1 MAYATLSDLE
11 AYLGLP
17 SGHSDE
23 TLLQTL
29 LTRAQ
34 EIVDLFTRRTFEAA
48 ADSTRHFDAYD
59 DVSGV
64 TLFLDHDLC
73 QVTSITNG
81 DGETLSSGD
90 YVMLPVNDPPYYAIK
105 LLASSGKWWQPDSN
119 GDPENAIAVT
129 GRWAYS
135 VTAPQPITHATIR
148 LAAWM
153 YQQKENF
160 QDIDRAI
167 RAPDGS
173 ILLPARLPH
182 DIEALLLK
190 YRRY

>member
-1 MAYATLSDLE
+1 
-11 AYLGLP
+11 
-17 SGHSDE
+17 
-23 TLLQTL
+23 
-29 LTRAQ
+29 
-34 EIVDLFTRRTFEAA
+34 
-48 ADSTRHFDAYD
+48 
-59 DVSGV
+59 V